1 MLENGFVK
9 LHRSLLKWEWYDNA
23 NTMRLFIHLILTANI
38 EDVQWR
44 EETIKRGSRVTSRRV
59 LASELKISER
69 EIRTAI
75 SHLESTGEV
84 TSTTTNKYTIITVSN
99 YEKFQQM
106 TNKTASNRPS
116 SDQQPTSNRPQYKK
130 DKKDKK
136 EKEDR
141 GASPT
146 LSILQSFISENRL
159 NVDAEKFFAYYERF
173 HWRDKNGRPV
183 DWRDK
188 LKSWDAREL
197 KSKPVYQNGYAGI
210 RNLADDD

>member
-9 LHRSLLKWEWYDNA
+9 LHRSLLKWEWYDDA

-44 EETIKRGSRVTSRRV
+44 GETIKRGSRVISRRV
-59 LASELKISER
+59 LANELKISER

-75 SHLESTGEV
+75 LHLKSTGEV

-106 TNKTASNRPS
+106 TSKTTSNRPS
-116 SDQQPTSNRPQYKK
+116 SDQRPTSNRPQY
-130 DKKDKK
+130 KKDKK

-159 NVDAEKFFAYYERF
+159 NVDAEKFFAYYEQF

-197 KSKPVYQNGYAGI
+197 KPKPAYQNGYAGI